1 VDVISIPADQDEIL
15 HKLITKFYEETN
27 STVAKELLSDWG
39 AAKAR
44 ISLIM
49 PRDYARV
56 LEIMNKAQRAGM
68 PIEGAVMAAIN
79 G

>member
-1 VDVISIPADQDEIL
+1 MLLNVIKTFQL
-15 HKLITKFYEETN
+15 ETQ
-27 STVAKELLSDWG
+27 SLVAKDILDNWSTQ
-39 AAKAR
+39 KQR

-56 LEIMNKAQRAGM
+56 LEVMAKATREGM
-68 PIEGAVMAAIN
+68 PVEGAVMAAIN